1 MKSEL
6 MTFCCEACGITLNVP
21 RAMAGISGPCPSC
34 ERVIT
39 APRDDA
45 PAPSWQMPPAP
56 VPAPMNDE
64 EPDRVLRRAP
74 TPPRPPTAGPPEK
87 SGIFSRIGVWLFLL
101 LLASPLLVFGGM
113 MVDMKG
119 MFDNKQVENQN
130 SDETALINMIDQIVH
145 PGDPKWQQE
154 PNDGLTRGAALI
166 EGQRM
171 NHEEEAGTTPLE
183 IGRLLSTG
191 ADQ

>member
-1 MKSEL
+1 
-6 MTFCCEACGITLNVP
+6 
-21 RAMAGISGPCPSC
+21 
-34 ERVIT
+34 
-39 APRDDA
+39 
-45 PAPSWQMPPAP
+45 
-56 VPAPMNDE
+56 MNDE

-87 SGIFSRIGVWLFLL
+87 TGIFSRIGVWLFLL

-171 NHEEEAGTTPLE
+171 NHEEEAGATPLE
-183 IGRLLSTG
+183 IGHLLSTG

>member
-1 MKSEL
+1 
-6 MTFCCEACGITLNVP
+6 
-21 RAMAGISGPCPSC
+21 
-34 ERVIT
+34 
-39 APRDDA
+39 
-45 PAPSWQMPPAP
+45 MPPAP
-56 VPAPMNDE
+56 VQAPTNDE

-87 SGIFSRIGVWLFLL
+87 TGIFSRIGVWLFIL

-113 MVDMKG
+113 LVDMKG
-119 MFDNKQVENQN
+119 MFDDKQVENEN

-145 PGDPKWQQE
+145 PGDPKWQQQ

-171 NHEEEAGTTPLE
+171 EHEEEVGATPLE

-191 ADQ
+191 AEQ

>member
-34 ERVIT
+34 DRVIT

-45 PAPSWQMPPAP
+45 PAPSWKMPQPAT
-56 VPAPMNDE
+56 NDE
-64 EPDRVLRRAP
+64 EPDRVLRRPPA
-74 TPPRPPTAGPPEK
+74 PPRPPVAGPPEK
-87 SGIFSRIGVWLFLL
+87 TGIFSRIGVWLFVLL
-101 LLASPLLVFGGM
+101 VASPLLVFGAM
-113 MVDMKG
+113 LVDMKG
-119 MFDNKQVENQN
+119 MFDGKQVENAN

-145 PGDPKWQQE
+145 PGDPKWQQQE
-154 PNDGLTRGAALI
+154 NDGLTRGASLI

-171 NHEEEAGTTPLE
+171 QHEEAAGAKPFE
-183 IGRLLSTG
+183 IGRLLEP
-191 ADQ
+191 